1 MIKRNLE
8 QKVVKSLEQN
18 PAVVLTGP
26 RQAGKTTLAKM
37 VAASFPKESIYLDLE
52 DTEDRRKLTEPKLF
66 LERLTDKLVIIDEA
80 QIIPE
85 LFPLLRSMIDADRK
99 PARFLLLGSAAPSL
113 ERQSNQSLAG
123 RVAYHDLSP
132 LLLSELDISYMDKLW
147 LQGGFPLSVLATD
160 EDFSIQWRKNF
171 IRSYL
176 GYDLRLMGYDLRL
189 EPPVLEEI
197 LELMAH
203 YQGQTLNVNS
213 IASAIKLSRPSVTKY
228 LNILKQTFMV
238 RMLRPYSS
246 NLKIQIVKSPKFYIR
261 DTGILHNLLK
271 INNLDSLLGSKS
283 LGASWESFCLEQIIS
298 QMDESFS
305 PYYLRTS
312 NKQEVDL
319 VLKQGVD
326 KPPIIVEFKYS
337 KSPKLEK
344 GFYAIKEMLK
354 PQKCYVVYPGE
365 ESYPISE
372 DIEILSVKDISK
384 ICNMSPN
391 IN

>member
-1 MIKRNLE
+1 MIKRYLE
-8 QKVVKSLEQN
+8 DQLIRSLENN

-37 VAASFPKESIYLDLE
+37 VAASFPKESVYLDLE
-52 DTEDRRKLTEPKLF
+52 DTEDKRKLTDPKLF
-66 LERLTDKLVIIDEA
+66 LERLSDKLVIIDEA

-99 PARFLLLGSAAPSL
+99 VARFLLLGSASPSL

-132 LLLSELDISYMDKLW
+132 LLLSELDIADMNKLW
-147 LQGGFPLSVLATD
+147 LRGGFALSVLAKD
-160 EDFSIQWRKNF
+160 EEVSVRWRRNF

-176 GYDLRLMGYDLRL
+176 GYDLRSMGYDLRL
-189 EPPVLEEI
+189 EPVVLEDM

-203 YQGQTLNVNS
+203 YQGQTLNVDS

-228 LNILKQTFMV
+228 LNILKQTFMI

-246 NLKIQIVKSPKFYIR
+246 NMKTQIVKSPKFYIR
-261 DTGILHNLLK
+261 DTGIVHNLLK
-271 INNLDSLLGSKS
+271 INDFDSLLASKV
-283 LGASWESFCLEQIIS
+283 LGASWESFCIEQIVS
-298 QMDESFS
+298 QMDDSFS

-312 NKQEVDL
+312 NKEEVDL
-319 VLKQGVD
+319 VLKVSIE
-326 KPPIIVEFKYS
+326 KPPILVEFKYS

-344 GFYAIKEMLK
+344 GFYSIKEMLK
-354 PQKCYVVYPGE
+354 PQKCYVVYPGQ

-372 DIEILSVKDISK
+372 DIEILSLKDISK
-384 ICNMSPN
+384 IWDIDSN
-391 IN
+391 

>member
-8 QKVVKSLEQN
+8 QKLTKSLSQN

-52 DTEDRRKLTEPKLF
+52 DSEDKRKLTEPKLF

-123 RVAYHDLSP
+123 RVAYLNLSP
-132 LLLSELDISYMDKLW
+132 LLLSELSFSDMNKLW
-147 LQGGFPLSVLATD
+147 LRGGFPLSILAED
-160 EDFSIQWRKNF
+160 ENFSIEWRKNF

-189 EPPVLEEI
+189 EPPVLENI
-197 LELMAH
+197 LELLAH

-213 IASAIKLSRPSVTKY
+213 ISSAIKLSRPTVTKY
-228 LNILKQTFMV
+228 LDILNQTFMV
-238 RMLRPYSS
+238 RMLRPYST
-246 NLKIQIVKSPKFYIR
+246 NVKTQIVKSPKFYIR

-271 INNLDSLLGSKS
+271 INNFESLLGSKA
-283 LGASWESFCLEQIIS
+283 LGASWESFCLEQIITQIDS
-298 QMDESFS
+298 TFT

-319 VLKQGVD
+319 VLKESFE
-326 KPPIIVEFKYS
+326 KPPIIIEFKYS

-354 PQKCYVVYPGE
+354 PSKCYVIYPGE
-365 ESYPISE
+365 ESYLISE
-372 DIEILSVKDISK
+372 DTEILSLKDISK
-384 ICNMSPN
+384 IWD
-391 IN
+391 INQS